1 MKYVYVLIFFIV
13 YILFGLELGYTHKSP
28 LYTHF
33 TYMFQHSGIVHLII
47 NSLAFIGMFRTME
60 KLVDKKMLSV
70 TIIISSFTM
79 SFVTMYDLPTVGAS
93 AMIYTMI
100 GMFFGMTTICNNIKI
115 ADTKKYLLFISV
127 VSISLTISFFKH
139 NSNFVLHVASMIFG
153 FIVSLPIS
161 LYDNKKSLP

>member
-1 MKYVYVLIFFIV
+1 MKYIYVLIFIV
-13 YILFGLELGYTHKSP
+13 VFILFGLEIGYTNHSP
-28 LYTHF
+28 IYTHA

-60 KLVDKKMLSV
+60 KFVNKWILSAA
-70 TIIISSFTM
+70 IIISAFTM
-79 SFVTMYDLPTVGAS
+79 SFVAMYDIPTVGAS

-100 GMFFGMTTICNNIKI
+100 GMFLGMTTFCNNIKI

-127 VSISLTISFFKH
+127 VVISLTISFFKH
-139 NSNFVLHVASMIFG
+139 NSNFTLHVASMVLG
-153 FIVSLPIS
+153 FIISLPIS